1 MPDDYDNTED
11 IQNMTDGEL
20 KEYVIAKLASQKTI
34 DVTDVGVHVSD
45 GIVCLEGRIGTEE
58 ELRIIDHVMTDLIGL
73 TDVDNQLVVDEI
85 RRAESPEPIDEHL
98 ADEEAH
104 TRLLLGDMVLP
115 VSPEAQHLASP
126 QDFERALVGQ
136 GLADVSSLD
145 DEDQGTHEVQ
155 EAISEAEPWIPP
167 ESPTPEGVSGQGDGR
182 FGIDGRR

>member
-20 KEYVIAKLASQKTI
+20 KEYVIAELASQKTI
-34 DVTDVGVHVSD
+34 DVTDVGVHVSN

-73 TDVDNQLVVDEI
+73 TDVDNQLVLDEI

-98 ADEEAH
+98 A
-104 TRLLLGDMVLP
+104 T
-115 VSPEAQHLASP
+115 P
-126 QDFERALVGQ
+126 QDFERTLVGQ
-136 GLADVSSLD
+136 GLADVSNLE
-145 DEDQGTHEVQ
+145 DEDQGTREVQ